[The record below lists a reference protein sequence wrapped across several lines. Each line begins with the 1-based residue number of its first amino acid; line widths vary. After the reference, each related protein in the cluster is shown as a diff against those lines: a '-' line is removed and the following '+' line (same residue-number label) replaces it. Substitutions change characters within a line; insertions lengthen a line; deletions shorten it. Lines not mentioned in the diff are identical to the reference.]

1 MLQRRGAEEAKE
13 RRLSAWFVPDGANHL
28 TRRPGQHPQQQQQ
41 NFFQADEAEAS
52 FSGTL
57 DSTGVLFTAHIPD
70 PPWNPTAGTSPSP
83 PKQTASTPHQEHPQQ
98 GVGVV
103 VEDSNGGHGGS
114 SSTSEIISRA
124 QVTLTAE
131 MVHLL
136 TTYRASVAT
145 WMDIFDYGCA
155 YQLEVLRRCMKSKL
169 LIRSVCAFTAKHL
182 SLLPSGDLW
191 VAPATRYYGESLRG
205 LIGYIGTGS
214 VPEDVLTATILL
226 CSYEIIATQG
236 EEHQRHLSGAKLL
249 ILNRGVSASS
259 VGLDRANFWIYIR
272 HEITVALFN
281 KTTLQISPKDWGVN
295 WRETEVEEDVLAN
308 QLLWLLGRAIDVVFR
323 QEQSVFITATTLC
336 DERQEIYAE
345 VATWFR
351 CWSPSF
357 KGVKYGEPDDQGFF
371 KLYFP
376 MPCAA
381 AAMMWYHLLHILLY
395 AEPSLQHPSLIPLIE
410 NHALEI
416 GCIMLSDIP
425 NSVRSFSSQAIF
437 YAAKHITGISRKI
450 RLWNILD
457 DIETRLGFRTRDQ
470 VKKLKE
476 LVETNI

>member
-1 MLQRRGAEEAKE
+1 MEYSYTCKE
-13 RRLSAWFVPDGANHL
+13 RHTPCDEKKPVCGNCERLRLSCRPFEPIKQSAWSAPDGTNHL
-28 TRRPGQHPQQQQQ
+28 TRRPRQHFQQQQQQQ
-41 NFFQADEAEAS
+41 NLFQADEAEAS
-52 FSGTL
+52 FPGTL
-57 DSTGVLFTAHIPD
+57 DSTGVLFTAHMPG
-70 PPWNPTAGTSPSP
+70 PPWNTTAGTSPSP
-83 PKQTASTPHQEHPQQ
+83 PKQTASIPHPQHPQQ

-103 VEDSNGGHGGS
+103 VVEDSNGGNGGS
-114 SSTSEIISRA
+114 SSTSDIISRA

-136 TTYRASVAT
+136 TTYRTSVAT

-155 YQLEVLRRCMKSKL
+155 YQLEVLRRCMTSKL
-169 LIRSVCAFTAKHL
+169 LVRSVCAFTAKHL
-182 SLLPSGDLW
+182 SLLPSGDVW

-236 EEHQRHLSGAKLL
+236 EEHQRHLAGAKLL

-281 KTTLQISPKDWGVN
+281 KTTLQISPRDWRVN

-323 QEQSVFITATTLC
+323 QEQSVFTTTATLC

-357 KGVKYGEPDDQGFF
+357 KGVKYGEPDDQGFS

-376 MPCAA
+376 VPCAA
-381 AAMMWYHLLHILLY
+381 AAMM
-395 AEPSLQHPSLIPLIE
+395 
-410 NHALEI
+410 
-416 GCIMLSDIP
+416 C
-425 NSVRSFSSQAIF
+425 VRSFSSQAIF

-450 RLWNILD
+450 RLWNMLD

>member
-1 MLQRRGAEEAKE
+1 
-13 RRLSAWFVPDGANHL
+13 
-28 TRRPGQHPQQQQQ
+28 
-41 NFFQADEAEAS
+41 
-52 FSGTL
+52 
-57 DSTGVLFTAHIPD
+57 
-70 PPWNPTAGTSPSP
+70 
-83 PKQTASTPHQEHPQQ
+83 
-98 GVGVV
+98 
-103 VEDSNGGHGGS
+103 
-114 SSTSEIISRA
+114 
-124 QVTLTAE
+124 

-136 TTYRASVAT
+136 TTYRTSVAT

-155 YQLEVLRRCMKSKL
+155 YQLEVLRRCMTSKL
-169 LIRSVCAFTAKHL
+169 LICSVCAFTAKHL
-182 SLLPSGDLW
+182 SLLPSGDVW

-205 LIGYIGTGS
+205 LIGSIGTGS

-281 KTTLQISPKDWGVN
+281 KTTLQISPRDWRVN

-323 QEQSVFITATTLC
+323 QEQSVFTTTTTLC

-351 CWSPSF
+351 SWSPSF
-357 KGVKYGEPDDQGFF
+357 KGVKYGEPDDQGFS

-376 MPCAA
+376 MPCAV
-381 AAMMWYHLLHILLY
+381 
-395 AEPSLQHPSLIPLIE
+395 QIE

-450 RLWNILD
+450 RLWNMLD
-457 DIETRLGFRTRDQ
+457 DVEIRLGFRTRDQ

>member
-1 MLQRRGAEEAKE
+1 M
-13 RRLSAWFVPDGANHL
+13 
-28 TRRPGQHPQQQQQ
+28 
-41 NFFQADEAEAS
+41 
-52 FSGTL
+52 
-57 DSTGVLFTAHIPD
+57 PD

-83 PKQTASTPHQEHPQQ
+83 PKQTASTPHQQHPQQ

-103 VEDSNGGHGGS
+103 VEDSNGGNGGS

-124 QVTLTAE
+124 QVTLTTE

-136 TTYRASVAT
+136 TTYRTSVAT

-155 YQLEVLRRCMKSKL
+155 YQLEVLRRCMTSKL

-182 SLLPSGDLW
+182 SLLPSGDVW

-236 EEHQRHLSGAKLL
+236 KEHQRHLSGAKLL

-281 KTTLQISPKDWGVN
+281 KTTLQISPKDWRVN

-323 QEQSVFITATTLC
+323 QEQSVFTTTTRLC

-357 KGVKYGEPDDQGFF
+357 KG
-371 KLYFP
+371 
-376 MPCAA
+376 
-381 AAMMWYHLLHILLY
+381 
-395 AEPSLQHPSLIPLIE
+395 IE

-450 RLWNILD
+450 RLWNMLD